1 MTLQVKELINK
12 NDSEKYQGRERLN
25 ALRSSSTVVLYHC
38 AKSSNSIR
46 TVYSRNI
53 TAICHRGDDRGPF
66 NPLHQF
72 DCRSD
77 KATWTKG
84 APLQCKSVSL
94 TFDWVLWSP
103 LLLPEQKEL
112 VHCPTKAEVQEL
124 VSINLGTL
132 FTGILKYDR
141 PAPHIPCVLYIL
153 CRHMEPRKL

>member
-25 ALRSSSTVVLYHC
+25 ALRSSSTVVLYHR
-38 AKSSNSIR
+38 AKSSNSIGLCTLGILQQYV
-46 TVYSRNI
+46 TVEMTEAPSIHFISLIAGLTRQ
-53 TAICHRGDDRGPF
+53 HGLRV
-66 NPLHQF
+66 LH
-72 DCRSD
+72 C
-77 KATWTKG
+77 
-84 APLQCKSVSL
+84 SVNLS
-94 TFDWVLWSP
+94 
-103 LLLPEQKEL
+103 LLPLIGFFGPLFYFLSRRSLFIVLQ
-112 VHCPTKAEVQEL
+112 KAEVQEL

>member
-25 ALRSSSTVVLYHC
+25 ALRSSSTVVLYHR
-38 AKSSNSIR
+38 AKSSNSIGLCTLGILQQYV
-46 TVYSRNI
+46 TVEMTEAPSIHFISLIAGLTRQ
-53 TAICHRGDDRGPF
+53 HGLRV
-66 NPLHQF
+66 LH
-72 DCRSD
+72 C
-77 KATWTKG
+77 
-84 APLQCKSVSL
+84 SVNLSL